1 MLLATSGE
9 CTRDIPQFFMGDSMK
24 IHFLGSTIEK
34 QKKDMRNQFDKLEAY
49 ATRIAKGEK
58 PFDITE
64 YKMNWRWSHFIMYR
78 LGKTHSIKP
87 YLLFFG
93 DCLKN
98 IFTKT
103 ATHTPN
109 HNSADVEEESNRRT
123 TVTVGATG
131 LIHFK
136 GAEYWSITSA
146 VLRNQTVEVINP
158 DCYHPEI
165 IGRLVSIFK
174 DGELIGSADIVNKQ
188 S

>member
-1 MLLATSGE
+1 
-9 CTRDIPQFFMGDSMK
+9 MK
-24 IHFLGSTIEK
+24 IHFLGSWIEK
-34 QKKDMRNQFDKLEAY
+34 KAPDLNTQFWQIEKY
-49 ATRIAKGEK
+49 AERIAKGER

-64 YKMNWRWSHFIMYR
+64 YKMNWRWSHFLMYR

-103 ATHTPN
+103 DAHTTN
-109 HNSADVEEESNRRT
+109 HNSSDVEEELNRRT
-123 TVTVGATG
+123 TVTVGTTG

-165 IGRLVSIFK
+165 TGRLVSIFK
-174 DGELIGSADIVNKQ
+174 DGELIGRADIVNKQ